1 MHEDHSH
8 VHDHTHPHDHSH
20 EHSDSQCCHDHSYE
34 DLCCHSHNHA
44 DLPTHSGDETVALLN
59 YMIDHNKHHGED
71 LHEIY
76 HALINSGK
84 AEAAELVH
92 SAMHEFDHGNEKL
105 AEALKL
111 IGG

>member
-8 VHDHTHPHDHSH
+8 VHDHEVVHGEHEHCRAHSH
-20 EHSDSQCCHDHSYE
+20 EGQPPHT
-34 DLCCHSHNHA
+34 A
-44 DLPTHSGDETVALLN
+44 DETTALLT

-76 HALINSGK
+76 HSL
-84 AEAAELVH
+84 EAAGKTEAAQHVH
-92 SAMHEFDHGNEKL
+92 EAMHQYEHGNAEL